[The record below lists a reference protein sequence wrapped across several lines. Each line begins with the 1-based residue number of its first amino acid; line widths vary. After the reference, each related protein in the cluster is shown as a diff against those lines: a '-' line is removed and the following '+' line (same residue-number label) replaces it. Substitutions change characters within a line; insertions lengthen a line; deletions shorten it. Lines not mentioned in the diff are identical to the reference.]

1 MSDVYGAALA
11 KRIIAAYGE
20 EIDLWSVRSADLHP
34 LDLAMVKWIILKHW
48 RAGTRLPDDPAL
60 PQLAGIALRAN
71 QWIPEDMIALRD
83 ACGRVIG
90 VTRLTPHA
98 R

>member
-48 RAGTRLPDDPAL
+48 RTGALALGCRTTRRFRSSPASRSAQISGS
-60 PQLAGIALRAN
+60 PR
-71 QWIPEDMIALRD
+71 
-83 ACGRVIG
+83 
-90 VTRLTPHA
+90 T
-98 R
+98 